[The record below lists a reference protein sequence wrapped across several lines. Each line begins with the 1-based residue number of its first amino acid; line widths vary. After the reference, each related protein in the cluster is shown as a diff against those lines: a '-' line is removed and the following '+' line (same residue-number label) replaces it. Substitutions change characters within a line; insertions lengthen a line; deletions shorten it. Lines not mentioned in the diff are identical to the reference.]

1 MFSIYINKVN
11 PFSRNILLSF
21 ILVLSLKSFFFF
33 FFNYHVRGLESIS
46 FVFFFFSLSSLL
58 SVDCIMAPENSQ
70 RGQVEPRPLL
80 NNQNNTLFHYLGIV
94 KAKPKIMAKRML
106 PRC

>member
-33 FFNYHVRGLESIS
+33 FFLIIMSGALRVL
-46 FVFFFFSLSSLL
+46 VLFFSFFRYLHCSL
-58 SVDCIMAPENSQ
+58 
-70 RGQVEPRPLL
+70 
-80 NNQNNTLFHYLGIV
+80 
-94 KAKPKIMAKRML
+94 
-106 PRC
+106 